1 VTDEILDKI
10 TGANQVKAWFGKW
23 PAFHDAEISAFRL
36 APSAVVTFKVYAWN
50 MTSDVDANGYF
61 RNEKYADVEFVL
73 EGVSAL
79 SINDLTDVGVLF
91 ELDIEEEVTHLKL
104 TLVSSYGVN
113 GTISFA
119 KGSVSLKP
127 R

>member
-1 VTDEILDKI
+1 MTDEILDRI

-79 SINDLTDVGVLF
+79 SINDLTAVSY
-91 ELDIEEEVTHLKL
+91 THLSRPSRFITVHL
-104 TLVSSYGVN
+104 G
-113 GTISFA
+113 ISAFA
-119 KGSVSLKP
+119 
-127 R
+127 